1 MKTILYICNTQTE
14 AVKIFK
20 KCLKSNISFEFMNG
34 NELFFTVYNEIDF
47 EFKQAVLGVEIINY
61 KNEVN

>member
-1 MKTILYICNTQTE
+1 MKTILYICTTESE
-14 AVKIFK
+14 AVKVFK

-34 NELFFTVYNEIDF
+34 NEIFFTIYDDLDF

-61 KNEVN
+61 KNIAN